1 MHLACRCGKAWRWPD
16 GAQYED
22 TACPAC
28 NTPLTPVDGPA
39 PAGELPFA
47 ADVRVLLEQKRALRD
62 EMRVRDMTIR
72 RLRLQVKT
80 LQEALE
86 KAKDQVPDLK
96 VVREAPAFG
105 GPLELPDDRVF

>member
-16 GAQYED
+16 GAQFED
-22 TACPAC
+22 TACPDCAA
-28 NTPLTPVDGPA
+28 PLRPVDAPA
-39 PAGELPFA
+39 PPGELPFA

-80 LQEALE
+80 LQEALDKSSE
-86 KAKDQVPDLK
+86 PELK
-96 VVREAPAFG
+96 VVRQAPAFG
-105 GPLELPDDRVF
+105 GPMELPDDRVF